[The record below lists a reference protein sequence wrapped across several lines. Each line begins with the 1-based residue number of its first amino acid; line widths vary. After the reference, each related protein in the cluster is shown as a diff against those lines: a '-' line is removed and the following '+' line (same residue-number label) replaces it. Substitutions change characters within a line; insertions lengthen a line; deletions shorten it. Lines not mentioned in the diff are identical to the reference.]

1 MLHVAGPHDREESH
15 RDYTEPEGAAERD
28 ELEPEEIKD
37 LDVDEERSDE
47 VLGGGVYSTLV
58 NPTK

>member
-1 MLHVAGPHDREESH
+1 MTDQ
-15 RDYTEPEGAAERD
+15 PEGAAERD
-28 ELEPEEIKD
+28 ELELEPEEIKD

-47 VLGGGVYSTLV
+47 VLGGSHSTLV

>member
-1 MLHVAGPHDREESH
+1 MTDQ
-15 RDYTEPEGAAERD
+15 PEGAAERD

-47 VLGGGVYSTLV
+47 VLGGSHSTLV

>member
-1 MLHVAGPHDREESH
+1 MLHVAGLTTGRSRIVTDQ
-15 RDYTEPEGAAERD
+15 PEGAAERD

-47 VLGGGVYSTLV
+47 VLGGSHSTLV